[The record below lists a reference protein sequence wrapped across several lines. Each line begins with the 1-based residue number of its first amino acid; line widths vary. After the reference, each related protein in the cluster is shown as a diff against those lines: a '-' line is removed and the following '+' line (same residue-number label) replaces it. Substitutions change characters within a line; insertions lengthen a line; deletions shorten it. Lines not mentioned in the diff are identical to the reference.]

1 MFQDIFV
8 DFKEWVDIYIV
19 YLKEI
24 HPADEWYIGGDEIS
38 LCYRQPKS
46 MEERRA
52 IIKDLK
58 EYAPFCTIPF
68 LIDKMENNFNKVY
81 DAVPERL
88 YVLEDKKFKYVGG
101 PGPFGFIPEELREFL
116 TKRYKPHLLDL
127 KNNLSIP
134 PSQ

>member
-52 IIKDLK
+52 IVKDLK

-68 LIDKMENNFNKVY
+68 LIDKMDNNFNKVY

-127 KNNLSIP
+127 KTGLSIP